1 MIRINLLPVRAVQK
15 KEQLRSQVVILVL
28 SVLLVGA
35 SCAALYMSMDGK
47 IKDVRADIDRKN
59 RKIAE
64 LRKKIG
70 EVGRVKKLQEEL
82 RGKIEVLQTL
92 KKNRSG
98 PVHLLDELNRSLPP
112 KLWLT
117 NFGEGGADVR
127 ISGVGLN
134 EETVAEFMRNLE
146 KSEYF
151 QNIQLRVTE
160 QMPKDGMKLQ
170 RFDLSA
176 RKERP
181 KSQR

>member
-28 SVLLVGA
+28 SVVLVGA
-35 SCAALYMSMDGK
+35 ACAALYMSMDDK
-47 IKDVRADIDRKN
+47 ISSVRADIARKN

-64 LRKKIG
+64 LRKTIG

-117 NFGEGGADVR
+117 NFQEKGDNVQ

-134 EETVAEFMRNLE
+134 EETVAAFMRNLE
-146 KSEYF
+146 KSVYF
-151 QNIQLRVTE
+151 SNVQLRVTE
-160 QMPKDGMKLQ
+160 QMAKEGLKLQ

-176 RKERP
+176 RKARP
-181 KSQR
+181 KSQG